1 MRRRARRAAALLA
14 VAAGLAAPPATPSAA
29 IAGGV
34 AIVGLDGVDLGR
46 WSGRGDLTGVDT
58 HCVAV
63 HPRHGSSQFSLRAS
77 GDGAGG
83 PFELTDGFTAL
94 PFEVHYYNDGEG
106 PWPLNPGHI
115 LTSLEGRPFKEGRG
129 PCAAGGSRVQQRL
142 EIRVRAGDL
151 ARAPAGRFRGRVHLT
166 VLPE

>member
-1 MRRRARRAAALLA
+1 MHPRRVAALLA
-14 VAAGLAAPPATPSAA
+14 VAAGLAAPSATG
-29 IAGGV
+29 AGGV

-46 WSGRGDLTGVDT
+46 WSGRGDLTGSDA

-63 HPRHGSSQFSLRAS
+63 DSGHGSPHFHLRAS
-77 GDGAGG
+77 GDGPGG
-83 PFELTDGFTAL
+83 RFELTDGFTAL
-94 PFEVHYYNDGEG
+94 PFDVRYDDGG
-106 PWPLNPGHI
+106 GARRLDPGRTLAH
-115 LTSLEGRPFKEGRG
+115 LRGRPRTPGAG
-129 PCAAGGSRVQQRL
+129 PCAARGRGVQQRL

>member
-63 HPRHGSSQFSLRAS
+63 DPRHGSSQFHVHAF
-77 GDGAGG
+77 GDGPGG
-83 PFELTDGFTAL
+83 RFELTDGLTAL
-94 PFEVHYYNDGEG
+94 PFEVHYDDGRG
-106 PWPLNPGHI
+106 AKLLNPGGTLNH
-115 LTSLEGRPFKEGRG
+115 LRGRSPKEGRG
-129 PCAAGGSRVQQRL
+129 PCAARGRGVQQRL

>member
-1 MRRRARRAAALLA
+1 MAALLA
-14 VAAGLAAPPATPSAA
+14 VAAGLAAPSATG
-29 IAGGV
+29 AGGV

-46 WSGRGDLTGVDT
+46 WSGRGDLTGSDA

-63 HPRHGSSQFSLRAS
+63 GSGHGSPHFHLRAS
-77 GDGAGG
+77 GDGPGG
-83 PFELTDGFTAL
+83 RFELTDGVTAL
-94 PFEVHYYNDGEG
+94 PFEVRYDDGGGAKWLDPDET
-106 PWPLNPGHI
+106 LSH
-115 LTSLEGRPFKEGRG
+115 LEGHRRTRG
-129 PCAAGGSRVQQRL
+129 QRPCAAGGRGVQQRL